1 VYSIHFYLLERLSN
15 ISIFSI
21 IPELESCRDELLKML
36 VQAAYDIAG
45 DIAMHHATSKVTDHL
60 TTIICSVIEDMAL
73 VANGIQV
80 ELLDLM
86 VCALCQDEKRKNQNG
101 YALMR
106 KVISSCPN
114 NFQPFLERQ
123 LHQVVA
129 RLAADL
135 RCRSAFELAELAS
148 NASAKLFS
156 PTPFDEP
163 EAPRARSLARCPQNV
178 PPACACLLQRSVATS
193 ILGFGCTFACVGGS
207 WVCEKHLVPPPTCA
221 HSGCCGRGGVLLLAS
236 RRMVTRKICQVKTG
250 IQLESDLTNK
260 DRLAEAV
267 FELST
272 IAPKCLT
279 GVSSRP

>member
-1 VYSIHFYLLERLSN
+1 MLGLGCVEKSSCLASAFSWENERFLSYSSLPSENVSCGVCSIHFYLLERLSN

-129 RLAADL
+129 HLVAHL
-135 RCRSAFELAELAS
+135 RCRSAFQLAELKVARKK
-148 NASAKLFS
+148 ALF
-156 PTPFDEP
+156 
-163 EAPRARSLARCPQNV
+163 PRAA
-178 PPACACLLQRSVATS
+178 
-193 ILGFGCTFACVGGS
+193 
-207 WVCEKHLVPPPTCA
+207 
-221 HSGCCGRGGVLLLAS
+221 
-236 RRMVTRKICQVKTG
+236 
-250 IQLESDLTNK
+250 
-260 DRLAEAV
+260 
-267 FELST
+267 
-272 IAPKCLT
+272 
-279 GVSSRP
+279 